1 MSYQV
6 TYTLL
11 HLLIFPMELCGM
23 QFLEAMFRY
32 REMNAHTALRWC
44 SAPNENIGFLFFF
57 QVANFKI
64 SLLLL
69 KTQEHVLINLI
80 SFPSQNFL

>member
-11 HLLIFPMELCGM
+11 HLLIFPMELWGM